1 MPGRLN
7 TPFHPAVFT
16 FPMALANAAYLGID
30 RYSQFRDTENW
41 TNGSEADKELII
53 RTVYRQVLGNQYVM
67 KSERLEGPESLFK
80 RGYLSVREL
89 VRQVAKSGLYRQKF
103 FENCNAYRFIELNFK
118 HLLGRAPQ
126 NKAEMLHHFTIL
138 QEQGFDAEIDSYI
151 DSAEYQERFG
161 EEVVPYL
168 HGWDYSVG
176 QQGLQFSYM
185 LQLTRGAAG
194 ASVRGDIL
202 KTQSRLN
209 PAIHAEQPMAVVSPN
224 AKGNVFRKVTADGIT
239 RQGVGAGEEGRTF
252 RVEIT
257 GFNNYRLHK
266 RSNRVRFIPFNK
278 LLEYQQQI
286 QREGGRIASITPVN
300 RSRTT
305 STHPLP
311 IAMKVSAGSRGT
323 GVNSDRQV
331 SIVVTGVS
339 NNDYSRTADLVMN
352 VPFSRMN
359 ETMRL
364 VHSMGGKITNVAV
377 SGGAGNASEAPAPR
391 KGGRKSKD

>member
-138 QEQGFDAEIDSYI
+138 QEHGFDAEIDSYI

-300 RSRTT
+300 
-305 STHPLP
+305 
-311 IAMKVSAGSRGT
+311 
-323 GVNSDRQV
+323 
-331 SIVVTGVS
+331 
-339 NNDYSRTADLVMN
+339 
-352 VPFSRMN
+352 
-359 ETMRL
+359 
-364 VHSMGGKITNVAV
+364 
-377 SGGAGNASEAPAPR
+377 
-391 KGGRKSKD
+391 